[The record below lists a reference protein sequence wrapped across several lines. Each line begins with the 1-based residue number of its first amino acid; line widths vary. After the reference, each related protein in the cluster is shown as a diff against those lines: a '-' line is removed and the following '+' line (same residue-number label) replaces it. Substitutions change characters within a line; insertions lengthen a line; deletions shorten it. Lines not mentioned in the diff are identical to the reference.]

1 MKNLLNMLKYFLK
14 VSKGG
19 FFFFLI
25 KPIKTY
31 KTCMLK
37 IKKKKKEMTM
47 HETNFFYLILVITG
61 LAQRRYEPHLQ
72 DLVLLLNF
80 NHWFTDR

>member
-1 MKNLLNMLKYFLK
+1 
-14 VSKGG
+14 
-19 FFFFLI
+19 
-25 KPIKTY
+25 
-31 KTCMLK
+31 MLK